1 MTDGFDFDSYWKA
14 WILSRLA
21 IIEKNIAAHKAIQ
34 QSQQQQILQPTV
46 IKQSSAVDQSHLQ
59 CSDDEEF

>member
-21 IIEKNIAAHKAIQ
+21 IIEKNIAAHKAVQ
-34 QSQQQQILQPTV
+34 QSQQQQILQPTT
-46 IKQSSAVDQSHLQ
+46 IKQSSAVEQSHLE